1 MIASVRVKSQF
12 SGLLMTPVSD
22 PEELETAWSQQY
34 ARLAEHFSR
43 MLPQVGV
50 LVEIGC
56 GKGQLTIPLA
66 DRISRLKIVG
76 VDRFKGPYS
85 KNHTELLSALSNRGR
100 KIGIKVVVSDYYPW
114 LASQPDSKYDA
125 IVSSEFLPEI
135 DSKRTR
141 EFFAESYR
149 VLKPGGRTVHSFLS
163 PEPRNARQR
172 RLIEADS
179 KPRWTKTPP
188 EEWFS
193 PTPKL
198 VLEYLKL
205 AGFKKP
211 RMVRVRSGLVIR
223 STAAKELLKD
233 WDIRQSYWKSHRG
246 VLEREGLEIPD
257 WLIFRADK

>member
-1 MIASVRVKSQF
+1 MIS
-12 SGLLMTPVSD
+12 VSD
-22 PEELETAWSQQY
+22 PEALETAWSQQY
-34 ARLAEHFSR
+34 AGLAEHFSR
-43 MLPQVGV
+43 ILPRIGV

-66 DRISRLKIVG
+66 SRVSRLQIVG

-85 KNHTELLSALSNRGR
+85 GNHTELLSALARRGR
-100 KIGIKVVVSDYYPW
+100 KIGIKVVVSDYHSW
-114 LASQPDSKYDA
+114 MASQPGSKYDA
-125 IVSSEFLPEI
+125 IISSEFLPEI

-179 KPRWTKTPP
+179 DPRWTKTPP

-205 AGFKKP
+205 GGFKKP
-211 RMVRVRSGLVIR
+211 RMARVRSGLVIR
-223 STAAKELLKD
+223 SKAAKELLKD
-233 WDIRQSYWKSHRG
+233 WDVRQSYWKSHREA
-246 VLEREGLEIPD
+246 LEKEGLEIPD
-257 WLIFRADK
+257 WLIIRADKSPA